1 MYKRQA
7 KTGMD
12 ISLAS
17 HKDYQPNDK
26 VMEKVN
32 KVAEESGS
40 KIVITE
46 DPLEAAKDADI
57 LYTDALVSTGED
69 EIGQRKLKAVP
80 YTHLDVYKRQA
91 DMLGFVYCIPVILF

>member
-1 MYKRQA
+1 METLLLAA

-57 LYTDALVSTGED
+57 LYTDALVSMVKTRLVKGN
-69 EIGQRKLKAVP
+69 
-80 YTHLDVYKRQA
+80 
-91 DMLGFVYCIPVILF
+91 